1 MRDRLLIAALAG
13 VGFLVA
19 LGIAAVR
26 GDLLRPRPHLP
37 LQAAAVPLQAIVVRA
52 VTPTTAAA
60 AATQPQPA
68 APEAPASDPA
78 ADGHEG
84 ADPGPAPTYEAE
96 AAARDRA
103 AARSARSR

>member
-1 MRDRLLIAALAG
+1 MRDRLLISALAG

-19 LGIAAVR
+19 LGIAAVH
-26 GDLLRPRPHLP
+26 GDLWRPRPHLP
-37 LQAAAVPLQAIVVRA
+37 LRAAAMPLQAMAVRA

-84 ADPGPAPTYEAE
+84 ADLGPAPTYEAE
-96 AAARDRA
+96 SAAHERA
-103 AARSARSR
+103 AARSDRSR